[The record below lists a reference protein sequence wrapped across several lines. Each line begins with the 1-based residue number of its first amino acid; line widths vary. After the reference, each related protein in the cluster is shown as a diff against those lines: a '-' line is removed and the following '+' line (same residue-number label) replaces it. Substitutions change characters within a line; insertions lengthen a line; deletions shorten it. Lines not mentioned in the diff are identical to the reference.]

1 MDSCSYYQCAPLTGC
16 NFTCHHQCVNKVY
29 LDCGGNSAHVNPAI
43 NHSRHLPAMS
53 KYAKRSKQRV
63 AVTIGTKS
71 QVSVHYIEL
80 EFSIYGVGIVKY
92 NSLLGSGFLRVCPFL
107 FLL

>member
-1 MDSCSYYQCAPLTGC
+1 M
-16 NFTCHHQCVNKVY
+16 
-29 LDCGGNSAHVNPAI
+29 
-43 NHSRHLPAMS
+43 
-53 KYAKRSKQRV
+53 

-80 EFSIYGVGIVKY
+80 EFSIHSVGIVKY